1 MPEEKSA
8 SAAIDLY
15 VARENPALV
24 HVVDALRELVKKTI
38 PKATEAMNP
47 WGVPV
52 FEFNGPLCYIRV
64 GKKHVTFGFPRGSA
78 IRDPGKLLEG
88 EGRNLRH
95 VKIGAVAHARDPN
108 LKRLLLQAKALND
121 ETPVSKSLRPKNQLK
136 RKKRKATI
144 TKRSKAS
151 GKTWN
156 DHSRL

>member
-1 MPEEKSA
+1 MPEVTSA

-24 HVVDALRELVKKTI
+24 HVVDALRELVKKTV
-38 PKATEAMNP
+38 PKASEAMNP

-78 IRDPGKLLEG
+78 MKDPGKLLAG

-95 VKIGAVAHARDPN
+95 VKIEAVAQARAPN
-108 LKRLLLQAKALND
+108 LKSLLIQAKALN
-121 ETPVSKSLRPKNQLK
+121 EKTPVSKSLRPKDQLK

-144 TKRSKAS
+144 SRTRQSK
-151 GKTWN
+151 WEN
-156 DHSRL
+156 FE